1 MTGWERLGI
10 GGLSQG
16 FLSGGLSPSVALDDA
31 LGAIAALD
39 VTS

>member
-16 FLSGGLSPSVALDDA
+16 FLVLPSNEH
-31 LGAIAALD
+31 AIQRD
-39 VTS
+39 PNEVIIGM